1 MIAPTSVAPEIL
13 FLFTGQL
20 QIDALL
26 CSFPI
31 LIAHSVSPKREQK
44 TLRLRLRAAAHPP
57 IILSVQMLQKPA
69 PYSLRLIAQI
79 GLFSATA
86 SVQGGLLPE
95 LPQATSPVALS
106 AASDPNTGKSGFRY
120 QGKNTPPV
128 IRVQPGSTLNVEY
141 KNDLAAQS
149 KEDCFGHPCMQMTNL
164 HFHGLHV
171 SPNAPQDD
179 VLDMMASPGE
189 TLHYAV
195 QVAPQQPPGLYWYH
209 THSHGESYIQDLDGM
224 SGAIVVEG
232 IERYAPEVQN
242 MRERILVLRDLVLA
256 NDGAERKKVMDSV
269 AMQTTRCGTAPE
281 KPEAAFTVNGT
292 LRPKIDIAPGERQFW
307 RIVNASPD
315 LYADLEVDGVSLDVV
330 AVDGMP
336 LAYHDPSIRN
346 RSMSHV
352 LLPPAGRVEAIVT
365 GPPANSHAALRSRC
379 FDTGPDG
386 DSNPAMV
393 LADLV
398 SAPSS
403 NPRTLAALGG
413 APVYATFSPTVLK
426 RVETSEPQFV
436 VTFTEDKQGFY
447 INGQKFEMN
456 SGPML
461 TVDVG
466 SLQHWRVTNSTKEV
480 HPFHIHQVH
489 FLAYRVG
496 DKPVKDPVWLDTVN
510 VSYGS
515 SVDLVMDFT
524 DPIIRGMSLFHCHL
538 LKHEDKGMMAKILFR

>member
-1 MIAPTSVAPEIL
+1 MHQSIGFFV
-13 FLFTGQL
+13 QL
-20 QIDALL
+20 
-26 CSFPI
+26 
-31 LIAHSVSPKREQK
+31 
-44 TLRLRLRAAAHPP
+44 
-57 IILSVQMLQKPA
+57 LQKLV
-69 PYSLRLIAQI
+69 PYSLRLIANI
-79 GLFSATA
+79 GLYAATA
-86 SVQGGLLPE
+86 SVQGGALPE
-95 LPQATSPVALS
+95 LPQAISPVTLV
-106 AASDPNTGKSGFRY
+106 AASDPVTGKSEFRY
-120 QGKNTPPV
+120 QDNNTPPV
-128 IRVQPGSTLNVEY
+128 IRVQPGGVLNVEY
-141 KNDLAAQS
+141 KNQLATQS

-189 TLHYAV
+189 ILHYSV
-195 QVAPQQPPGLYWYH
+195 EVPPQQPPGLYWYH

-232 IERYAPEVQN
+232 MERYVPEVRN
-242 MRERILVLRDLVLA
+242 LRERILVLRDLVLA
-256 NDGAERKKVMDSV
+256 NDGIERKRVMESV
-269 AMQTTRCGTAPE
+269 GMQTTRCGTATE
-281 KPEAAFTVNGT
+281 KPDAAFTVNGT

-315 LYADLEVDGVSLDVV
+315 LYADLEVDSVSFEVIAL
-330 AVDGMP
+330 DGMP
-336 LAYHDPSIRN
+336 LAYHDPSIRT
-346 RSMSHV
+346 RSMKHV
-352 LLPPAGRVEAIVT
+352 LVPPAGRVEAIVT
-365 GPPANSHAALRSRC
+365 GPSAGSHAALRTRC

-393 LADLV
+393 LADIL
-398 SAPSS
+398 SAPPSDLQS
-403 NPRTLAALGG
+403 LPALGG
-413 APVYATFSPTVLK
+413 APVHANFSPTVLK

-436 VTFTEDKQGFY
+436 VDFTEDKQGFY

-456 SGPML
+456 SAPML

-466 SLQHWRVTNSTKEV
+466 SLQHWRVVNSTKEV

-489 FLAYRVG
+489 FLTYAVDG
-496 DKPVKDPVWLDTVN
+496 KPVKDPVWLDTVN
-510 VSYGS
+510 VPYGS

>member
-1 MIAPTSVAPEIL
+1 VRIFKLAIATFS
-13 FLFTGQL
+13 
-20 QIDALL
+20 
-26 CSFPI
+26 S
-31 LIAHSVSPKREQK
+31 IAS
-44 TLRLRLRAAAHPP
+44 
-57 IILSVQMLQKPA
+57 
-69 PYSLRLIAQI
+69 I
-79 GLFSATA
+79 GLLVVTA
-86 SVQGGLLPE
+86 KGDDRTFPE
-95 LPQATSPVALS
+95 LPQASTPVTLV
-106 AASDPNTGKSGFRY
+106 AAMEPITGKSEFRY
-120 QGKNTPPV
+120 RGNNTPPV

-141 KNDLAAQS
+141 RNELAPQS

-179 VLDMMASPGE
+179 VLDMMASPGQ
-189 TLHYAV
+189 TLHYSV
-195 QVAPQQPPGLYWYH
+195 QVPRQQPPGLYWYH

-232 IERYAPEVQN
+232 IDRYVPELRN
-242 MRERILVLRDLVLA
+242 MRERILVLRDLVLPTDA
-256 NDGAERKKVMDSV
+256 AKLKKVMESV
-269 AMQTTRCGTAPE
+269 AMQTTQCGTAPE
-281 KPEAAFTVNGT
+281 KPERAFTVNGI
-292 LRPKIDIAPGERQFW
+292 LRPKIDMAPGERQFW

-315 LYADLEVDGVSLDVV
+315 RYADLEVDSASLDVV
-330 AVDGMP
+330 ALDGMP
-336 LAYHDPSIRN
+336 LAYHDPAIHK

-352 LLPPAGRVEAIVT
+352 LVPPAGRVEAIVT
-365 GPPANSHAALRSRC
+365 GPPGDSHAALRSRC

-393 LADLV
+393 LADIV
-398 SAPSS
+398 SAPRSK
-403 NPRTLAALGG
+403 PQVRPALGG
-413 APVYATFSPTVLK
+413 TPVVATFSPTVLK
-426 RVETSEPQFV
+426 RVEASEPQFV

-466 SLQHWRVTNSTKEV
+466 SLQHWRVLNPSREV

-489 FLAYRVG
+489 FLTYRV
-496 DKPVKDPVWLDTVN
+496 DEKPVKDPVWLDTVN
-510 VSYGS
+510 VPYGG

-538 LKHEDKGMMAKILFR
+538 LSHEDKGMMAKILFR

>member
-1 MIAPTSVAPEIL
+1 MRI
-13 FLFTGQL
+13 
-20 QIDALL
+20 
-26 CSFPI
+26 
-31 LIAHSVSPKREQK
+31 
-44 TLRLRLRAAAHPP
+44 
-57 IILSVQMLQKPA
+57 LQKLLPSA
-69 PYSLRLIAQI
+69 LRWTVTI
-79 GLFSATA
+79 GLPVAT
-86 SVQGGLLPE
+86 VGGQDRILPE
-95 LPQATSPVALS
+95 LPQAKTPVTLVAV
-106 AASDPNTGKSGFRY
+106 SDPVSGKSGFQY

-128 IRVQPGSTLNVEY
+128 IRVQPGTVLNVEY
-141 KNDLAAQS
+141 KNGLAAQS
-149 KEDCFGHPCMQMTNL
+149 KEDCFGHPCTQMTNL

-189 TLHYAV
+189 TLHYSV
-195 QVAPQQPPGLYWYH
+195 QVPPQQPPGLYWYH

-232 IERYAPEVQN
+232 IDRYVPEVRN
-242 MRERILVLRDLVLA
+242 MRERILVLRNLVLPTDA
-256 NDGAERKKVMDSV
+256 AKRKSVMESV
-269 AMQTTRCGTAPE
+269 EMQTTQCGTASE
-281 KPEAAFTVNGT
+281 KPEAAFTVNGS

-315 LYADLEVDGVSLDVV
+315 LYADLELDSGSFEVI
-330 AVDGMP
+330 ALDGMP
-336 LAYHDPSIRN
+336 LAYHDPSIRT

-352 LLPPAGRVEAIVT
+352 LVPPAGRVEAIVT
-365 GPPANSHAALRSRC
+365 GPSADSHVALRNRC

-393 LADLV
+393 LADIV
-398 SAPSS
+398 SAKPSS
-403 NPRTLAALGG
+403 LQPRPALGG
-413 APVYATFSPTVLK
+413 SPVYATLSPTTLK
-426 RVETSEPQFV
+426 RVEASEPQFV
-436 VTFTEDKQGFY
+436 VDFTEDKQGFY

-466 SLQHWRVTNSTKEV
+466 SLQRWRVVNSTKEV

-489 FLAYRVG
+489 FLAYAADG
-496 DKPVKDPVWLDTVN
+496 KPVKDPVWVDTVN
-510 VSYGS
+510 VPYGS

>member
-1 MIAPTSVAPEIL
+1 V
-13 FLFTGQL
+13 
-20 QIDALL
+20 QI
-26 CSFPI
+26 
-31 LIAHSVSPKREQK
+31 
-44 TLRLRLRAAAHPP
+44 
-57 IILSVQMLQKPA
+57 LQKLV
-69 PYSLRLIAQI
+69 PYAFRWIANI
-79 GLFSATA
+79 GLLVAMA
-86 SVQGGLLPE
+86 STQDRTVPE
-95 LPQATSPVALS
+95 LPQVSTPVTLV
-106 AASDPNTGKSGFRY
+106 AASDPVTGKSEFLFR
-120 QGKNTPPV
+120 GNNTPPV

-141 KNDLAAQS
+141 KNELAAQS

-171 SPNAPQDD
+171 SPNTPQDD

-189 TLHYAV
+189 TLRYSV
-195 QVAPQQPPGLYWYH
+195 QVPPQQPPGLYWYH
-209 THSHGESYIQDLDGM
+209 THSHGESYVQDLDGM

-232 IERYAPEVQN
+232 IDGYVPEVRN
-242 MRERILVLRDLVLA
+242 MRERIFVLRNLVLPTDA
-256 NDGAERKKVMDSV
+256 AKRKNVMASV
-269 AMQTTRCGTAPE
+269 AMQTTQCGSAPE
-281 KPEAAFTVNGT
+281 RPEAAFTVNGT
-292 LRPKIDIAPGERQFW
+292 LRPKIDIEPGERQFW

-315 LYADLEVDGVSLDVV
+315 LYADLEVDSVTFEVV
-330 AVDGMP
+330 ALDGMP
-336 LAYHDPSIRN
+336 LAYHDPSTRT

-365 GPPANSHAALRSRC
+365 GPSADSHAALRSRC

-386 DSNPAMV
+386 DSNPAMI
-393 LADLV
+393 LADIV
-398 SAPSS
+398 SAPPP
-403 NPRTLAALGG
+403 NLQTLPALGG

-426 RVETSEPQFV
+426 RIETSEPQFV
-436 VTFTEDKQGFY
+436 VDFTEDKQGFY

-461 TVDVG
+461 TVDIG

-489 FLAYRVG
+489 FLVSAVDG
-496 DKPVKDPVWLDTVN
+496 KPPTNPVWVDTVN
-510 VSYGS
+510 VPYGG